1 MKEKHI
7 FFNPFRIISPK
18 LNAEASR
25 LAELFESPP
34 PDITCLEEGLLVMIS
49 KLIEMNRLL
58 RKCLII
64 FDPAKAE
71 RCESLGR
78 QIHDEEKTLTGDIVC
93 SPTTTGAILKAL
105 VLFPGRL
112 ERAGDLLESILNVA
126 RIKSRD
132 AIPFSDKA
140 NAELNELFDLMNDML
155 KDFRDLIATRNRDI
169 LGHFRA
175 EQKKIAQLTVDF
187 ALAHEDRLLGGMC
200 APVASS
206 LYLDIL
212 DSIKS
217 ANQSVSALTES
228 LAQLAESGQA
238 AVAANN

>member
-1 MKEKHI
+1 MKEKQV

-25 LAELFESPP
+25 LEEIFESPP
-34 PDITCLEEGLLVMIS
+34 SEITCLEEGLLVMIS
-49 KLIEMNRLL
+49 KLIEMNKVLY
-58 RKCLII
+58 KSLIM
-64 FDPAKAE
+64 FDPVKAAT
-71 RCESLGR
+71 CESLGQ

-93 SPTTTGAILKAL
+93 SPTTTGPILKAL

-112 ERAGDLLESILNVA
+112 ERVGDFLESILNVA
-126 RIKSRD
+126 RIKARD

-140 NAELNELFDLMNDML
+140 NAELTELFDLMNDML
-155 KDFRDLIATRNRDI
+155 KNFRDMIATRNRD
-169 LGHFRA
+169 LLSHVRA
-175 EQKKIAQLTVDF
+175 QQKKIAQMTIDF
-187 ALAHEDRLLGGMC
+187 GLAHEDRLISGLC

-217 ANQSVSALTES
+217 ANRNVSALTES
-228 LAQLAESGQA
+228 LVQLAESGQA
-238 AVAANN
+238 ATTN

>member
-1 MKEKHI
+1 MKEKQI

-71 RCESLGR
+71 RCESLAQ

-93 SPTTTGAILKAL
+93 SPNTTGAILKAL
-105 VLFPGRL
+105 VLFPGRV
-112 ERAGDLLESILNVA
+112 ERVGDLLESILNVA
-126 RIKSRD
+126 RIKARD

-155 KDFRDLIATRNRDI
+155 KNFRDLIATRNRD
-169 LGHFRA
+169 LLDHVRA
-175 EQKKIAQLTVDF
+175 EQKKIAQLTIDF
-187 ALAHEDRLLGGMC
+187 GLAHEDRLLGGLC

-206 LYLDIL
+206 LYLDVL

-217 ANQSVSALTES
+217 ANQNVSALTES
-228 LAQLAESGQA
+228 LAQLAESPQA
-238 AVAANN
+238 AAANN

>member
-1 MKEKHI
+1 MREKQI

-18 LNAEASR
+18 LDAEASR
-25 LAELFESPP
+25 LAEIFESPP
-34 PDITCLEEGLLVMIS
+34 QDITCLEEGLLVMIS

-64 FDPAKAE
+64 YDTVKAE
-71 RCESLGR
+71 KCENLAR
-78 QIHDEEKTLTGDIVC
+78 EIHDEEKKLTGDIVC

-112 ERAGDLLESILNVA
+112 ERVGDLLESILNVA

-140 NAELNELFDLMNDML
+140 NTELNELFDLMNDML
-155 KDFRDLIATRNRDI
+155 KNFRDLIATRNRD
-169 LGHFRA
+169 LLDHVRA
-175 EQKKIAQLTVDF
+175 EQKKIGQLTIDF
-187 ALAHEDRLLGGMC
+187 GLAHEDRLLGGLC
-200 APVASS
+200 TPKASS
-206 LYLDIL
+206 LYLDVL

-217 ANQSVSALTES
+217 ANQNVSALTES

-238 AVAANN
+238 AAGNN

>member
-1 MKEKHI
+1 MKEKQI

-25 LAELFESPP
+25 LTELFESPP

-58 RKCLII
+58 RKTLII
-64 FDPAKAE
+64 FDPVKAE
-71 RCESLGR
+71 ECENLGR
-78 QIHDEEKTLTGDIVC
+78 QIHEEEKTLTGDIVC
-93 SPTTTGAILKAL
+93 SPTTTGPILKAL

-112 ERAGDLLESILNVA
+112 ERVGDFLESILNVA
-126 RIKSRD
+126 RIKARD
-132 AIPFSDKA
+132 GIPFSDKA
-140 NAELNELFDLMNDML
+140 NAELTELFDLMNEML
-155 KDFRDLIATRNRDI
+155 KNFRDLIATRNRD
-169 LGHFRA
+169 LLDHVRA
-175 EQKKIAQLTVDF
+175 QQKKIGQIVIDF
-187 ALAHEDRLLGGMC
+187 GLAHEDRLLVGVC
-200 APVASS
+200 TPVASS

-217 ANQSVSALTES
+217 ANQSVSALTEN

-238 AVAANN
+238 AAITN

>member
-1 MKEKHI
+1 MKEKQI

-18 LNAEASR
+18 LDAEASR
-25 LAELFESPP
+25 LAEIFESPP
-34 PDITCLEEGLLVMIS
+34 QDITCLEEGLLVMIS

-64 FDPAKAE
+64 YDTVKAE
-71 RCESLGR
+71 KCENLAR
-78 QIHDEEKTLTGDIVC
+78 EIHDEEKKLTGDIVC

-112 ERAGDLLESILNVA
+112 ERVGDLLESILNVA

-140 NAELNELFDLMNDML
+140 NTELNELFDLMNDML
-155 KDFRDLIATRNRDI
+155 KNFRDLIATRNRD
-169 LGHFRA
+169 LLDHVRA
-175 EQKKIAQLTVDF
+175 EQKKIGQSTIDF
-187 ALAHEDRLLGGMC
+187 GLAHEDRLLGGLC
-200 APVASS
+200 APKASS
-206 LYLDIL
+206 LYLDVL

-217 ANQSVSALTES
+217 ANQNVSVLTES

-238 AVAANN
+238 AAGNN

>member
-1 MKEKHI
+1 MKEKQI

-18 LNAEASR
+18 LDAEASR
-25 LAELFESPP
+25 LAEIFESPP
-34 PDITCLEEGLLVMIS
+34 QDITCLEEGLLVMIS
-49 KLIEMNRLL
+49 KLIEINRLL

-64 FDPAKAE
+64 FDPVKAE
-71 RCESLGR
+71 KCESLA
-78 QIHDEEKTLTGDIVC
+78 QEIHDEEKKLTGDIVC

-112 ERAGDLLESILNVA
+112 ERVGDFLESILNVA

-140 NAELNELFDLMNDML
+140 NAELNESFDLMNDML
-155 KDFRDLIATRNRDI
+155 KNFRDLIATRNRD
-169 LGHFRA
+169 LLDHVRA
-175 EQKKIAQLTVDF
+175 EQKKIGQLTVDF
-187 ALAHEDRLLGGMC
+187 GLAHEDRLVGGLC
-200 APVASS
+200 TPKASS
-206 LYLDIL
+206 LYLDVL

-217 ANQSVSALTES
+217 ANQNVSALTES

-238 AVAANN
+238 AAANN

>member
-1 MKEKHI
+1 MKDKHI

-64 FDPAKAE
+64 YDPVKAD
-71 RCESLGR
+71 RCERLG
-78 QIHDEEKTLTGDIVC
+78 QEIHDEEKTLTGDIVC
-93 SPTTTGAILKAL
+93 SPSTTGAILKAL

-112 ERAGDLLESILNVA
+112 ERAGDYLESILNVA

-132 AIPFSDKA
+132 AVPFSDKA

-155 KDFRDLIATRNRDI
+155 KNFRDLIATRNRD
-169 LGHFRA
+169 LLAHVRE
-175 EQKKIAQLTVDF
+175 EQNKIAQLTIDF
-187 ALAHEDRLLGGMC
+187 GLAHESRLLGGLC

-206 LYLDIL
+206 LYLDVL
-212 DSIKS
+212 DSVKS

-228 LAQLAESGQA
+228 LAQLADSGQGA
-238 AVAANN
+238 AANN